1 MVTNS
6 PQVNGKKEPK
16 EEILKAAL
24 ELFTEKGYCNTS
36 IADIRQEANVSTGTI
51 YHYFKNKEAIA
62 DALFEDILQSLND
75 SIKEIK
81 RKNKNAFEQL
91 RAIVELFFTLT
102 EDAPDVIR
110 FIITIRHQEF
120 LPSRPPLSLTQ
131 PFQSLTQ
138 IMQEG
143 VNKGEI
149 RQIDP
154 VVASACFYGTMTRMC
169 QLRLEG
175 VLQKQLDWYLLDT
188 WTVIWRALAPG

>member
-6 PQVNGKKEPK
+6 PQVDGKKEPK